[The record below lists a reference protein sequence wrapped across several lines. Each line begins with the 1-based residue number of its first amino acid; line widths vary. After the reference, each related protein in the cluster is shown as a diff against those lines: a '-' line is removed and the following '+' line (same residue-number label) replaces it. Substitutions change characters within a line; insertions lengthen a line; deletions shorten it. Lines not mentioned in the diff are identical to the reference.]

1 MNRGAF
7 ESAEVNYLENKIGKN
22 YFIAIFADE
31 KINTENQFDDLY
43 LKSRGCL
50 MEDNWCF
57 FLTSKKEGNK
67 PVGNMYKVSQEGIK
81 MLAKKFDI
89 ELK

>member
-7 ESAEVNYLENKIGKN
+7 ESAEVKYLENKIGKN
-22 YFIAIFADE
+22 YFIAIFAEE
-31 KINTENQFDDLY
+31 KINTENQFNDLY

-57 FLTSKKEGNK
+57 FLTGKTEGKKL
-67 PVGNMYKVSQEGIK
+67 VGNMHKLSPVGIE
-81 MLAKKFDI
+81 MLVKKFDI

>member
-7 ESAEVNYLENKIGKN
+7 TSEEVNYLENKIGKN

-31 KINTENQFDDLY
+31 EIETEEQYDKLY
-43 LKSRGCL
+43 KNSRGCL
-50 MEDNWCF
+50 MDEYWCF
-57 FLTSKKEGNK
+57 FFTGKTEGKEK
-67 PVGNMYKVSQEGIK
+67 AGNMYKVSQNGMK

-89 ELK
+89 ELI